1 MRMSLKRSFVSN
13 AGRARRSK
21 MFPMRDE
28 PEGEAE
34 EGAMLRVNEHHNAEH
49 RGKPFMS
56 SLSGT

>member
-1 MRMSLKRSFVSN
+1 
-13 AGRARRSK
+13 